1 MKLEDLSRYD
11 IPLVGFDGKVVTP
24 KEQIKLSV
32 LTKGKEVE
40 VNFIVVNA
48 FSPYTA
54 ILGRPWFHAMGV
66 VLSTLHQKIKFPT
79 EDGVAIVR
87 ANQKMARQYLV
98 AAINHK
104 IKQKEQIDCETLQ
117 QLIELNR
124 STVVDS
130 VEELL
135 QVPVLPYT
143 DKWFQV
149 GKSLPDEDRV
159 GILLALVQNM
169 DVFAWSLYDVLR
181 VDLNFIMHKLNIDPK
196 IVPKK

>member
-1 MKLEDLSRYD
+1 M
-11 IPLVGFDGKVVTP
+11 
-24 KEQIKLSV
+24 
-32 LTKGKEVE
+32 
-40 VNFIVVNA
+40 
-48 FSPYTA
+48 
-54 ILGRPWFHAMGV
+54 
-66 VLSTLHQKIKFPT
+66 
-79 EDGVAIVR
+79 
-87 ANQKMARQYLV
+87 
-98 AAINHK
+98 
-104 IKQKEQIDCETLQ
+104 
-117 QLIELNR
+117 
-124 STVVDS
+124 VDS